1 MSHNP
6 IATMFRTQ
14 NGKKLGFVPLLK
26 HVSNTSIK
34 VLGDLEI
41 MRENMVLENEFVI
54 SIFEISS

>member
-1 MSHNP
+1 
-6 IATMFRTQ
+6 MFRTQ